1 MKPIELIEAAFCELR
16 NRIPISTV
24 SRFKTQKIGTTNGKQ
39 ILSSC
44 IARYNCRMIPL
55 FSVFVIIFTIASTII
70 SGILRPLSPLEIAG
84 ICLAIVTAG
93 CGIGFAF
100 YFGGKYPPFYHYIF
114 WGLFILS
121 YFIRVIDTVKYAEG
135 LALTVI
141 TIMVLCTVPV
151 MDYLASSL
159 MTLSVPVFYTIL
171 CCANDVYSYYYLLT
185 LCIGA
190 LGFFLSVANYSLFCT
205 RIINSK
211 QIKDD
216 QQIIKLNAIIDKHTG
231 LYNRNY
237 GAEQI
242 NEMIQKKDKS
252 VAVLVVDIDHFKEY
266 NRFHGTKKA
275 DKALTE
281 IANAVKIVSK
291 PYTDIICHIDSDK
304 IMVCTEAGT
313 DKDAVEFAE
322 DIRSAVRT
330 MDITFAENRLF
341 HALTVSVG
349 VARNGYRDDFDTIYE
364 KAMRSLYIAKKS
376 GGNCVAYKD
385 TVIKE

>member
-1 MKPIELIEAAFCELR
+1 MKPTELIEAAVCELR

-24 SRFKTQKIGTTNGKQ
+24 SRFKSQKIGTTTGKQ

-44 IARYNCRMIPL
+44 IARYNCRIIPL
-55 FSVFVIIFTIASTII
+55 FSVLIIIFTVASAII
-70 SGILRPLSPLEIAG
+70 SGIFRPLTPLEIAG
-84 ICLAIVTAG
+84 MCLAVVTAG
-93 CGIGFAF
+93 CGIGFGF

-121 YFIRVIDTVKYAEG
+121 YFIRVIDCVKSAEG

-151 MDYLASSL
+151 MNYGASSI
-159 MTLSVPVFYTIL
+159 MTLSVPLFYTIL
-171 CCANDVYSYYYLLT
+171 CCTNDVYSYYYLLT
-185 LCIGA
+185 LCAGV

-216 QQIIKLNAIIDKHTG
+216 QQIIKLNSIIDKHTG
-231 LYNRNY
+231 LYNRHY
-237 GAEQI
+237 GAEKT
-242 NEMIQKKDKS
+242 NEMISKGKDI
-252 VAVLVVDIDHFKEY
+252 AVLVIDIDHFKEY
-266 NRFHGTKKA
+266 NRYDSASKA
-275 DKALTE
+275 DKVLVQ
-281 IANAVKIVSK
+281 IANAIKIVSK

-304 IMVCTEAGT
+304 IMVCTYADNDREIVGL
-313 DKDAVEFAE
+313 AE

-330 MDITFAENRLF
+330 MDITFAENRTF

-349 VARNGYRDDFDTIYE
+349 VAKSGLRDDFDTVYD
-364 KAMRSLYIAKKS
+364 KAARSLYTAKKS

-385 TVIKE
+385 TVINE